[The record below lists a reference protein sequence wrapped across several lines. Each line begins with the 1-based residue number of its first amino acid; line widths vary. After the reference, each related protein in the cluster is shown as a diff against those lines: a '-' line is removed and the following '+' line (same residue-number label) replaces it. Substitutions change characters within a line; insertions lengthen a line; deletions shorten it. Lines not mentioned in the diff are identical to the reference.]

1 MRQLLNR
8 RLIMKELKEFTIPF
22 VGLKLGEHL
31 FNFKINNTFFTNF
44 DFEDFNNAAINI
56 EVVLLKKPT
65 LLEFTIQF
73 KGFVNINCDV
83 SNEAYD
89 LDVSGKYHFVVKF
102 GDEFNNDNDEL
113 LIIPHGSH
121 QVNIQQYVY
130 ETVVLSLPVKK
141 VHPGVVNGTL
151 KSEILSKLEE
161 YSLNKT
167 TKNKDEIDPRWDIL
181 KKLLTDKKKISNG
194 TS

>member
-1 MRQLLNR
+1 
-8 RLIMKELKEFTIPF
+8 MKELKEFTIPF

-44 DFEDFNNAAINI
+44 DFEDFNSAAINL

-89 LDVSGKYHFVVKF
+89 QDISGEYHFVVKF

-121 QVNIQQYVY
+121 QVNIQQYIY
-130 ETVVLSLPVKK
+130 ETIVLSLPVKK
-141 VHPGVVNGTL
+141 IHPGVINGTL

-161 YSLNKT
+161 HSLNKT
-167 TKNKDEIDPRWDIL
+167 TENKDEVDPRWDTL
-181 KKLLTDKKKISNG
+181 KKLLTDKKENK
-194 TS
+194 